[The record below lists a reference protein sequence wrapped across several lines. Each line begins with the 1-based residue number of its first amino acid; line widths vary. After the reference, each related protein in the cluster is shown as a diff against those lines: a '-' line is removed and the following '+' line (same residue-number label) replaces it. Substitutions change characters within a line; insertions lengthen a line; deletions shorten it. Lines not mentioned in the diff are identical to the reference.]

1 MNGGW
6 GNDWIGWNTW
16 SWLQQVET
24 ALYLPHTFPGTEHLN
39 NWPTDLHLAEKIPIH
54 PFTWSPNS
62 YNGVAKPFFYP
73 LCEFIMDK
81 IIRCQKITISR
92 YLEYI
97 LIHSVQDSVKFVW
110 TSWALSIFYDLVPSA
125 FEELC
130 RQPCPSEWKCQPTNS
145 AYFQDS
151 IDQVSIWYGWTKI
164 L

>member
-1 MNGGW
+1 M
-6 GNDWIGWNTW
+6 IG
-16 SWLQQVET
+16 LVET
-24 ALYLPHTFPGTEHLN
+24 PGAGCNKLKLPCTSLTHFLEQNIWTIDQQIYIWL
-39 NWPTDLHLAEKIPIH
+39 KRY

-62 YNGVAKPFFYP
+62 YNPFGVAKPFFHP

-97 LIHSVQDSVKFVW
+97 FIHSVQDSVKFVW

-125 FEELC
+125 FEESC

-145 AYFQDS
+145 AYFQDL